1 MLISVLMATV
11 GLLFLLGGGE
21 VLLRGAASLAG
32 CLGLSPLL
40 IGLTVVAAATS
51 MPELVVVVLSGIQGV
66 PDLGVGNVIGSNI
79 ANILLILGTA
89 AVLYPIATRP
99 EHVLRDGLVLLTATV
114 LFTVFAF
121 TSTVG
126 RLEGFFMVAAL
137 VVYLVFS
144 YVSDRRINGKRS
156 REKTDKAAAGESA
169 MRESADRE
177 SADRESA
184 GRDSCGLVEAPGGAC
199 AGMPQ
204 SVALNDEPSTE
215 QAQERFGW
223 TMAVIFV
230 VTGVGAL
237 VGGSHLLIDGAVD
250 IARQVGVSEAVI
262 GLTLVAVGTSLPEL
276 ATAIVAGMRRHSEI
290 ALGNVLGSNL
300 FNLLLVLGVLALI
313 IPFRVAPEMLHFDVW
328 VMVAAVVVL
337 LPVMMT
343 GWRIGRRE
351 GAVFLIAYGVY
362 VAMKYEPAVVG
373 P

>member
-1 MLISVLMATV
+1 MSVSILMATV

-21 VLLRGAASLAG
+21 VLLRGAASLAV

-51 MPELVVVVLSGIQGV
+51 MPELVVTVTSGIEGV

-89 AVLYPIATRP
+89 AVLWPIATRP
-99 EHVLRDGLVLLTATV
+99 EHVMRDGMVLLTATV
-114 LFTVFAF
+114 LFTAFAF

-126 RLEGFFMVAAL
+126 RLEGSLMLVAL
-137 VVYLVFS
+137 VLYLVFS
-144 YVSDRRINGKRS
+144 YFNDRRINGKRS
-156 REKTDKAAAGESA
+156 AEAAQAAADQDSA
-169 MRESADRE
+169 A
-177 SADRESA
+177 
-184 GRDSCGLVEAPGGAC
+184 RDAALKDERRIEKAPARPG
-199 AGMPQ
+199 P
-204 SVALNDEPSTE
+204 L
-215 QAQERFGW
+215 
-223 TMAVIFV
+223 MAMIFV

-237 VGGSHLLIDGAVD
+237 VGGSHLLVDGAED
-250 IARQVGVSEAVI
+250 IARVLGVSDAVI

-300 FNLLLVLGVLALI
+300 FNLLLVLGVLGFI
-313 IPFRVAPEMLHFDVW
+313 IPFQVAEEMLSFDVW
-328 VMVAAVVVL
+328 VMVGAVVVL

-351 GAVFLIAYGVY
+351 GAAFLIAYGVY
-362 VAMKYEPAVVG
+362 VAMKYQTAVVG
-373 P
+373 G

>member
-1 MLISVLMATV
+1 MSVSILMATV

-21 VLLRGAASLAG
+21 VLLRGAASLAV

-51 MPELVVVVLSGIQGV
+51 MPELVVTVTSGIEGV

-89 AVLYPIATRP
+89 AVLWPIATRP
-99 EHVLRDGLVLLTATV
+99 EHVMRDGMVLLTATV
-114 LFTVFAF
+114 LFTAFAF

-126 RLEGFFMVAAL
+126 RLEGSLMLVAL
-137 VVYLVFS
+137 VLYLVFS
-144 YVSDRRINGKRS
+144 YFNDRRINGKRS
-156 REKTDKAAAGESA
+156 AEAAQAAADQDSA
-169 MRESADRE
+169 A
-177 SADRESA
+177 
-184 GRDSCGLVEAPGGAC
+184 RDAALKDERRIEKAPARPG
-199 AGMPQ
+199 P
-204 SVALNDEPSTE
+204 L
-215 QAQERFGW
+215 
-223 TMAVIFV
+223 MAMIFV

-237 VGGSHLLIDGAVD
+237 VGGSHLLVDGAED
-250 IARQVGVSEAVI
+250 IARVLGVSDAVI

-300 FNLLLVLGVLALI
+300 FNLLLVLGVLGFI
-313 IPFRVAPEMLHFDVW
+313 IPFQVAEEMLSFDVW
-328 VMVAAVVVL
+328 VMVGAVVVL

-351 GAVFLIAYGVY
+351 GAAFLIAYGVY
-362 VAMKYEPAVVG
+362 VAMEYQTAVVG
-373 P
+373 G

>member
-1 MLISVLMATV
+1 MSVSILMATV

-21 VLLRGAASLAG
+21 VLLRGAASLAV

-51 MPELVVVVLSGIQGV
+51 MPELVVTVTSGIEGV

-89 AVLYPIATRP
+89 AVLWPIATRP
-99 EHVLRDGLVLLTATV
+99 EHVMRDGMVLLTATV
-114 LFTVFAF
+114 LFTAFAF

-126 RLEGFFMVAAL
+126 RLEGSLMLVAL
-137 VVYLVFS
+137 VLYLVFS
-144 YVSDRRINGKRS
+144 YFNDRRINGKRS
-156 REKTDKAAAGESA
+156 AEAAQAAADQDSA
-169 MRESADRE
+169 A
-177 SADRESA
+177 
-184 GRDSCGLVEAPGGAC
+184 RDAALKDERRIEKAPARPG
-199 AGMPQ
+199 P
-204 SVALNDEPSTE
+204 L
-215 QAQERFGW
+215 
-223 TMAVIFV
+223 MAMIFV

-237 VGGSHLLIDGAVD
+237 VGGSHLLVDGAED
-250 IARQVGVSEAVI
+250 IARALGVSDAVI

-300 FNLLLVLGVLALI
+300 FNLLLVLGVLGFI
-313 IPFRVAPEMLHFDVW
+313 IPFQVAEEMLSFDVW
-328 VMVAAVVVL
+328 VMVGAVVVL

-351 GAVFLIAYGVY
+351 GAAFLIAYGVY
-362 VAMKYEPAVVG
+362 VAMKYQTAVVG
-373 P
+373 G

>member
-1 MLISVLMATV
+1 MLISVLKATV

-21 VLLRGAASLAG
+21 VLLRGAASLAA

-51 MPELVVVVLSGIQGV
+51 MPELVVVVLSGLEGV

-99 EHVLRDGLVLLTATV
+99 EHVLRDGMVLLVATV
-114 LFTVFAF
+114 LFTAFAF
-121 TSTVG
+121 TNTVG
-126 RLEGFFMVAAL
+126 RIEGCLMLVAL
-137 VVYLVFS
+137 VLYLVFS
-144 YVSDRRINGKRS
+144 YFNDRRINGKRS
-156 REKTDKAAAGESA
+156 REQAAKAAPAEAAEESA
-169 MRESADRE
+169 TRESADRE
-177 SADRESA
+177 TADPGDLPGGELPCDDMLQSAALKDERCVE
-184 GRDSCGLVEAPGGAC
+184 EAP
-199 AGMPQ
+199 
-204 SVALNDEPSTE
+204 V
-215 QAQERFGW
+215 RFGW
-223 TMAVIFV
+223 MMAVVFV
-230 VTGVGAL
+230 VAGVGAL
-237 VGGSHLLIDGAVD
+237 VGGSHLLIEGAVD
-250 IARQVGVSEAVI
+250 IARGLGVSEAVI

-313 IPFRVAPEMLHFDVW
+313 IPFQVAPEMLHFDIW
-328 VMVAAVVVL
+328 VMVGAVVVL

-351 GAVFLIAYGVY
+351 GAVFLIAYGIY

-373 P
+373 G